1 MNELALFSG
10 AGGGILGGQL
20 MGWRTV
26 CAVECDAYA
35 AQVLAQRQNDRAQP
49 AFPIWSDVCSF
60 NGRPWRGIVDVVSG
74 GFPCQDISIQG
85 RGAGIEGARSGLW
98 KEMARIVDEVRPT
111 YVWLENS
118 PMLVTRGLALVL
130 GDLAKMG
137 YDAQWCR
144 VSASE
149 CGAPHKRDRIWLL
162 AYPNSEYGQG
172 IITQVAEAQVWQGS
186 NERQTGPCGDGVRRW
201 PTEPGVGRVVDGLAQ
216 RVDRIKALGNG
227 QVPRVVASAFSIF
240 KSEAKA

>member
-35 AQVLAQRQNDRAQP
+35 AQVLAQRQNDRALP
-49 AFPIWSDVCSF
+49 AFPIWFDVCSF
-60 NGRPWRGIVDVVSG
+60 NGRSWRGIVDVVSG

-149 CGAPHKRDRIWLL
+149 CGAPHKSDRIWLL

-227 QVPRVVASAFSIF
+227 QVPRVVASAFSIL

>member
-35 AQVLAQRQNDRAQP
+35 AQVLAQRQNDRTLP
-49 AFPIWSDVCSF
+49 PFPIWSDVCSF
-60 NGRPWRGIVDVVSG
+60 DGRSWRGIIDVVSG
-74 GFPCQDISIQG
+74 GFTCQDFSIQG

-130 GDLAKMG
+130 GNLTQMG
-137 YDAQWCR
+137 YNTHWCR
-144 VSASE
+144 VSAAE

-162 AYPNSEYGQG
+162 AYSNSEHGQRL
-172 IITQVAEAQVWQGS
+172 ITQIAEAQVWQRPY
-186 NERQTGPCGDGVRRW
+186 ERQTGSRSDGVKRW
-201 PTEPGVGRVVDGLAQ
+201 PTEPGVGQVVDGLAQ

-227 QVPRVVASAFSIF
+227 QIPRVVASAFGIL
-240 KSEAKA
+240 KVEVNP